1 MIQGDTDAVGFGRG
15 TYGSRSMTIGGSALK
30 NAADVLVEKAKKMAG
45 HVLEAAA
52 GDIQFAEGKFT
63 VVGTDKTIGLVELA
77 RKSYAPAG
85 WPGELGVGLEAV
97 GTFTPTRSNFA
108 NGCHV
113 CEVEVDPD
121 TGDVKIVRYIGV
133 DDSGII
139 INPLLFEGQIHGG
152 LAMGI
157 GQALLEHVAFDDD
170 TGQLLS
176 GSFMDYAM
184 PKAEH
189 FSSFEMHDL
198 PDRCRS
204 NPIGVKGAGESGTV
218 GAPPTVINAIV
229 DALRERGVTDVAMPA
244 TPLRVWQAIQG
255 ARAH

>member
-1 MIQGDTDAVGFGRG
+1 
-15 TYGSRSMTIGGSALK
+15 
-30 NAADVLVEKAKKMAG
+30 MAG
-45 HVLEAAA
+45 HVLEASAR
-52 GDIQFAEGKFT
+52 DILLADGKFT
-63 VVGTDKTIGLVELA
+63 VAGTDRTIGLVELA
-77 RKSYAPAG
+77 RKTYAPVG
-85 WPGELGVGLEAV
+85 WPAEFGVGLEAV

-121 TGDVKIVRYIGV
+121 TGEVRIDRYIGV
-133 DDSGII
+133 DDSGVIV
-139 INPLLFEGQIHGG
+139 NPLLFEGQIHGG

-157 GQALLEHVAFDDD
+157 GQALLEHVAYDPQS
-170 TGQLLS
+170 GQLLS
-176 GSFMDYAM
+176 GSFMDYGM

-189 FSSFEMHDL
+189 FSFFDMHEL

-244 TPLRVWQAIQG
+244 TPLRVWQAMQG
-255 ARAH
+255 ATTG